1 MTARALVAC
10 AIMNMNRTAH
20 PKLRQGKLKDHE
32 MHIEVSTGNSIDGS
46 EGLTSH
52 IKDLVQH
59 ELANME
65 KHITRIEVH
74 LSDDNAD
81 KSGPDDIQC
90 MLEVRLE
97 GLQPT
102 VVRQSASTVEQA
114 TKGAAVKMKNA
125 LESILGKRA
134 DRR

>member
-1 MTARALVAC
+1 MATDGHDARRVWISRMSMSRDIIGNL
-10 AIMNMNRTAH
+10 
-20 PKLRQGKLKDHE
+20 LRSFRVDQSDCFNDAASIAFRASTR
-32 MHIEVSTGNSIDGS
+32 HIVN
-46 EGLTSH
+46 
-52 IKDLVQH
+52 LVQN

-74 LSDDNAD
+74 LSDANSD
-81 KSGPDDIQC
+81 KTGQDDVHC

-102 VVRQSASTVEQA
+102 VVKEAA
-114 TKGAAVKMKNA
+114 AKGAAVKMKHA
-125 LESILGKRA
+125 LESILGKRS

>member
-1 MTARALVAC
+1 M
-10 AIMNMNRTAH
+10 
-20 PKLRQGKLKDHE
+20 Q
-32 MHIEVSTGNSIDGS
+32 IEVSTDTSIDGS

-74 LSDDNAD
+74 LSDAKAD
-81 KSGPDDIQC
+81 KTGPDDKHC

-102 VVRQSASTVEQA
+102 VVKESAGTVEQA

-134 DRR
+134 DRH